1 MQTYPDEM
9 IQFLFKECVPQVDR
23 QNNKQN
29 KQNVVAIKLQERKR
43 MEIDH
48 YVT

>member
-1 MQTYPDEM
+1 MQTYPDE
-9 IQFLFKECVPQVDR
+9 IIKFLIKDCVPQVDR

-29 KQNVVAIKLQERKR
+29 KQNVLAIKIQERKQ

-48 YVT
+48 NVS

>member
-1 MQTYPDEM
+1 MQTYPDE
-9 IQFLFKECVPQVDR
+9 IIKFLIKDCVPQVDR

-29 KQNVVAIKLQERKR
+29 KQNVLAIKIQERKQ

-48 YVT
+48 NVT

>member
-1 MQTYPDEM
+1 MQTYPE
-9 IQFLFKECVPQVDR
+9 IIKFLIKDCVPQVDR

-29 KQNVVAIKLQERKR
+29 KQNVLAIKIQERKQ

-48 YVT
+48 NVT